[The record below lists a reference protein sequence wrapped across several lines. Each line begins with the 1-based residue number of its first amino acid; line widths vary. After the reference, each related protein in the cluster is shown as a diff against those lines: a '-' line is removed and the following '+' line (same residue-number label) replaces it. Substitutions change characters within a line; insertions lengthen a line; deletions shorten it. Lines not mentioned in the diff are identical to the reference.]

1 VINLHRAITEKKLD
15 LIYQPKPIMLKVRS
29 TTTTTTTATATTPK
43 PTTPSPTTIDQPN
56 WPTEN
61 RDIACARSGHHQG

>member
-1 VINLHRAITEKKLD
+1 
-15 LIYQPKPIMLKVRS
+15 MLKVRS
-29 TTTTTTTATATTPK
+29 TTTATTPATATTPK